1 MSGQLVRA
9 SVRFVVGL
17 AVAMIV
23 TVAVSGAPARQ
34 PPANDDFENA
44 QALNGACSSITG
56 SNRNATRQ
64 VREKNV
70 YYAGSLAS
78 RSVWY
83 VWTAP
88 ASGTTTFDTAGS
100 NFDTVLVV
108 YTRPSSA
115 GALQEQARNND
126 ASSGVKT
133 SRVQFSAARGSKYY
147 IVVDGYNGQTG
158 SLKLTWTTGSCSA
171 TSAAAPAPA
180 AEAPASAGNAGYQA
194 SVDQQFSA
202 SGSQLSYCDT
212 LRAGKDVLLQARYF
226 YIPVRLDICLE
237 GFQPGTVY
245 LQIIRGDGTVRPP
258 EPQPVLI
265 GTSNRWSYMI
275 PLIDPPGVY
284 VVKATQGNTVA
295 TGTFNLQAVRGPELA
310 IYPAAAPSGS
320 VFTVYLVD
328 FPRNQRV
335 LLHEYRQSEC
345 TATSGVT
352 EYNKKCYAYQQSFT
366 VDSNSR
372 GQAVANLTL
381 DGPTG
386 QYFLMAAHPN
396 REVGAPFT
404 LGQPASTRGHF
415 LQNALSQ
422 KCIDVKGPAAV
433 NNEAP
438 LQLWDCEWNSPST
451 DQRWEW
457 TPDGFI
463 RNTLSNR
470 CIDVRGRPGVT
481 REAPLQLW
489 DCEFLNL
496 ATTDQRWELT
506 SEGYIRNKRS
516 GLCIDVR
523 GKPGR
528 GNEAPLQLWDCEFSE
543 SATTDQ
549 RWSLR

>member
-1 MSGQLVRA
+1 
-9 SVRFVVGL
+9 
-17 AVAMIV
+17 MIV
-23 TVAVSGAPARQ
+23 TVAVSGAPAQQ
-34 PPANDDFENA
+34 PPANDDFGNA
-44 QALNGACSSITG
+44 QILNGACSSITG

-64 VREKNV
+64 DWEKNV
-70 YYAGSLAS
+70 RYAGSLAS

-83 VWTAP
+83 AWTAP
-88 ASGTTTFDTAGS
+88 ASGTTTFDTTGS

-115 GALQEQARNND
+115 GALQEQASNND

-133 SRVQFSAARGSKYY
+133 SRVQFSANRGVKYY
-147 IVVDGYNGQTG
+147 IVVDGDNGQAG
-158 SLKLTWTTGSCSA
+158 RLKLTWTAGTCAASA
-171 TSAAAPAPA
+171 GPAPAPA
-180 AEAPASAGNAGYQA
+180 AESPASAGTAGHRPD
-194 SVDQQFSA
+194 VDQEFSA
-202 SGSQLSYCDT
+202 SGSLLSYCDT
-212 LRAGKDVLLQARYF
+212 LRAGKAVSLQARYF

-245 LQIIRGDGTVRPP
+245 MQIIRGDGTVRPP

-295 TGTFNLQAVRGPELA
+295 TGTFDLRAVRGPELA

-345 TATSGVT
+345 TAASGVT

-366 VDSNSR
+366 VDTNSR
-372 GQAVANLTL
+372 GQAVASLTL
-381 DGPTG
+381 DGSAG
-386 QYFLMAAHPN
+386 QYFLMAAHPS

-404 LGQPASTRGHF
+404 LGQPVSTRGHL

-438 LQLWDCEWNSPST
+438 LQLWDCEWTNPST

-481 REAPLQLW
+481 RESQLQLW
-489 DCEFLNL
+489 DCEFANP
-496 ATTDQRWELT
+496 ANTDQRWVLT
-506 SEGYIRNKRS
+506 SDGYIKNTRS

-528 GNEAPLQLWDCEFSE
+528 DNEAPLQLWDCEFSE
-543 SATTDQ
+543 PAKTDQ